1 VGEGRAGGGA
11 WRKRAWGGGMSAAS
25 LALAALELIKLHFL
39 ASWAFLALGE
49 PFPYMGASIIFAAA
63 LLVSAAVRRR
73 GARVI
78 YYVLAVLAVFAL
90 SFTALWASWTGR
102 FAAIF
107 RPAELLP
114 RGGAE
119 TAAFFTMMGAAA
131 FYCLRAAWLEAKS
144 GPREF
149 CVARFDEG
157 TAIFLAGLAIAALTR
172 VENPVPARLTLPY
185 FLAGILAL
193 GLSAG
198 GRAAK
203 GRLAAPTRAPALAGA
218 AAVFA
223 VAGIGVIL
231 LVPTLTEPARR
242 AAVAM
247 KDASG
252 ELLRLIAIFLDW
264 LFRNAKRQPRFADN
278 PAAIEGLPERAP
290 GAPDQ
295 NYSTVMMWI
304 VLGLVGIAA
313 AVIIVALLVY
323 LFRILAA
330 RTKQRGSEAAAPKR
344 PRLFRALAAA
354 WARLLARLKRAA
366 GARRL
371 RLRMSPTARSYLS
384 LVAAAR
390 AVGLRRAPSETARE
404 FAHRVAAAYPESAG
418 QAAALVRELEAEVYG
433 GRPVPAR
440 GASSPESAQK
450 PPDYPRFAARSFLA
464 ERLARLT
471 RRT

>member
-1 VGEGRAGGGA
+1 
-11 WRKRAWGGGMSAAS
+11 MSAAT

-63 LLVSAAVRRR
+63 LLVSTAVRRR
-73 GARVI
+73 GVRVI
-78 YYVLAVLAVFAL
+78 FYVLAGFAVFAL
-90 SFTALWASWTGR
+90 SFAALWAAWTGR
-102 FAAIF
+102 FAAIL

-119 TAAFFTMMGAAA
+119 SAAFFTMTGAVAL
-131 FYCLRAAWLEAKS
+131 YCLRAAWLEAKS

-157 TAIFLAGLAIAALTR
+157 IAVFLAGLAIAALTR

-218 AAVFA
+218 AVAFA
-223 VAGIGVIL
+223 VAAIGVIL

-242 AAVAM
+242 AAIAM

-252 ELLRLIAIFLDW
+252 ELLRLVVIFLDW
-264 LFRNAKRQPRFADN
+264 LFRNAKRQPRFADA
-278 PAAIEGLPERAP
+278 PGAAEGPPERAP
-290 GAPDQ
+290 GDMEQ
-295 NYSTVMMWI
+295 KYSPVMMWI
-304 VLGLVGIAA
+304 ILGLVGIAVL
-313 AVIIVALLVY
+313 VIVAALLVY

-330 RTKQRGSEAAAPKR
+330 RTKRPGAGTAAPRR
-344 PRLFRALAAA
+344 PRLLRALAAA
-354 WARLLARLKRAA
+354 WARLLAGLRQAA
-366 GARRL
+366 NARRL
-371 RLRMSPTARSYLS
+371 RLRMSPAARAYLR

-390 AVGLRRAPSETARE
+390 AVGLRRASAETARE
-404 FAHRVAAAYPESAG
+404 FAHRIAAAYPESAG
-418 QAAALVRELEAEVYG
+418 QAAALVRDLEAEVYG

-440 GASSPESAQK
+440 GASSPESASK
-450 PPDYPRFAARSFLA
+450 PPIYPRFAARSFLA
-464 ERLARLT
+464 ERLARLG
-471 RRT
+471 RRA